1 MKENELI
8 YHLTIYNLG
17 LKKKII
23 PYNAVLI
30 PFAKKL
36 RSNMTLSEVLL
47 WNYLKQKKML
57 GVDFDRQRP
66 ILNYIVDF
74 YSKELMLAIE
84 IDGNSHAF
92 KYEKDKERQRE
103 LEQAGVSFLRFDDME
118 VKLNVDNVLRTIE
131 DWILRNRE

>member
-1 MKENELI
+1 
-8 YHLTIYNLG
+8 
-17 LKKKII
+17 
-23 PYNAVLI
+23 
-30 PFAKKL
+30 
-36 RSNMTLSEVLL
+36 
-47 WNYLKQKKML
+47 ML

-84 IDGNSHAF
+84 IDGNRHAF

>member
-1 MKENELI
+1 
-8 YHLTIYNLG
+8 

-23 PYNAVLI
+23 PYNAALI

-131 DWILRNRE
+131 DWILRNRVEPTKEDK